1 MVLPSNLFSHSNNE
15 QKRRASAPQSF
26 FDFRQMKIASLG
38 FSHSEA
44 PGKPLC
50 HNQIFT
56 SGSELLKKVADVLL
70 TQKGKVNERYAV
82 LLNPDLVFIRKLKPK
97 KNRNESIFYFTHS
110 LSWCSKIA
118 CVTNAITAWSFG
130 TPDITFSSETSL
142 KCIWLRTWKS
152 TWWFWRK
159 TKEKFLPRH
168 RKPLS
173 DLVYTGSY
181 REWTIQ
187 YTYSCSPLLSENTD
201 NYHSSAKE
209 IEFSRKRN

>member
-1 MVLPSNLFSHSNNE
+1 MTWAQHKRMLKVPVMPKFEAAPAKLVFQPQVSLYLWELFSPQCLDSQSEVLPLMVLPSNLFSHSNNE

-44 PGKPLC
+44 PGKSLC

-110 LSWCSKIA
+110 LS
-118 CVTNAITAWSFG
+118 
-130 TPDITFSSETSL
+130 
-142 KCIWLRTWKS
+142 
-152 TWWFWRK
+152 
-159 TKEKFLPRH
+159 
-168 RKPLS
+168 
-173 DLVYTGSY
+173 
-181 REWTIQ
+181 
-187 YTYSCSPLLSENTD
+187 
-201 NYHSSAKE
+201 
-209 IEFSRKRN
+209 